1 MIGNRLRTALGLQ
14 AFTLPSPPSVL
25 FVAFVAFWAPKSVRI
40 GFPGA
45 SFGGR
50 GTRGSIL
57 GDQGD
62 WSQGGTRKIA
72 SEVEPVEPDM
82 VMARWAG

>member
-14 AFTLPSPPSVL
+14 AFTLPSPPSVR
-25 FVAFVAFWAPKSVRI
+25 FVAFWAPKSVRI

-45 SFGGR
+45 SFGSFGGR
-50 GTRGSIL
+50 GTRGSII

-62 WSQGGTRKIA
+62 WSQGGTCKIA
-72 SEVEPVEPDM
+72 SEVEPDM
-82 VMARWAG
+82 MARWAG